1 MRSNC
6 LAYQGLRGQVSIA
19 LFFTLQ
25 GCMTLLVHL
34 LALPIRRV
42 GVSRVHLAIALLVH
56 LLHPSGVLT
65 WDLSAGRGITD
76 RGQLRTHAS
85 RVILRRWLGRVG
97 GLAVSLRRRTLSLVV
112 SLALVLLLLLPRFPL
127 FADLFE
133 LCGNGDRLAFVCLC
147 VLLHAR
153 C

>member
-6 LAYQGLRGQVSIA
+6 LACQGLRAQVSIA

-65 WDLSAGRGITD
+65 GHLSAGRGVTD
-76 RGQLRTHAS
+76 RWQLRTHAR
-85 RVILRRWLGRVG
+85 RVIWWRCLGRVG
-97 GLAVSLRRRTLSLVV
+97 GLAVGLRRCTLSLVV
-112 SLALVLLLLLPRFPL
+112 SLALVLLLLLPRLPL
-127 FADLFE
+127 LADLFE
-133 LCGNGDRLAFVCLC
+133 LCVDGERLACICLWL
-147 VLLHAR
+147 LLHAR